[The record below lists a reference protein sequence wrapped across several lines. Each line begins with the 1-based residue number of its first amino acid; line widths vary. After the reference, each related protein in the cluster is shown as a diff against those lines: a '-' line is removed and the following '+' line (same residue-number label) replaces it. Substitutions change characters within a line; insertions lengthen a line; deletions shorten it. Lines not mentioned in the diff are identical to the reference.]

1 MKNRL
6 NIYACSGLD
15 DAMNMDD
22 DQEKSIG
29 APKLSLSTDG
39 NMIQT
44 NFEILN
50 PIDSKFDVLDREN
63 LWISTEVKND
73 IIDSGWEQNKTLMKY
88 LGSSKDDGCASYF
101 LYLFIPEDQVGE
113 YSSAVERKR
122 KLQEK
127 TYKYVLSMW
136 TDLQYGTEDQLRE
149 VIKNGIEDTFEAPID
164 KVLEVIRT
172 GNANGVGEPITLT
185 VGAIVAIVQA
195 IVSLLIAIISG
206 VIEYCKTKAAAKYT
220 APSYSELKA
229 SVPEST
235 DIIGNSKAT
244 SNNWL
249 WLVAGVGAALWFFG
263 KRNN

>member
-6 NIYACSGLD
+6 NIYACSGLEG
-15 DAMNMDD
+15 AMNMDD

-29 APKLSLSTDG
+29 ATKLALSTDG

-50 PIDSKFDVLDREN
+50 PIDSNFNVLDREN

-149 VIKNGIEDTFEAPID
+149 VIKNGIEDTFEAPIEE
-164 KVLEVIRT
+164 VLKQIKN
-172 GNANGVGEPITLT
+172 GNKEGVGIATEIIL
-185 VGAIVAIVQA
+185 AIISAVLSV
-195 IVSLLIAIISG
+195 VLAIISG
-206 VIEYCKTKAAAKYT
+206 VIEYCKTQTAAKYT

-244 SNNWL
+244 SNTWL